1 MKVALERMGDIKGV
15 LNRFFGNEDLF
26 DEKMDLKP
34 QKVTRPPQPV
44 KETTPLPP
52 SRDKSRQGNTQKLK
66 PISRV
71 KNDDDDF
78 WRADF
83 KSRNPAYWYCYF
95 DQITSLQSSCS
106 IWNYEG
112 LRFSYLSSLQRCCPR
127 RSHPT
132 PAFHKIFRGLYF
144 REELDEWQSSHYQ
157 TLRDF

>member
-83 KSRNPAYWYCYF
+83 KSRNPAY
-95 DQITSLQSSCS
+95 
-106 IWNYEG
+106 
-112 LRFSYLSSLQRCCPR
+112 
-127 RSHPT
+127 
-132 PAFHKIFRGLYF
+132 
-144 REELDEWQSSHYQ
+144 
-157 TLRDF
+157 